1 MSRSVFRPAIVRL
14 VSRPSFFRLLFSNF
28 VFPRRYGIMHAM
40 QCRGKAPSQNRR
52 VFASL
57 EKNGSIDTRE
67 ISRPTRISASIV
79 PPPSVEWRGG
89 RYPRNISPSDYSIN
103 PSDSI
108 GKPQRGTTILISPST
123 VVDEIDELM
132 RSFTASLPSF

>member
-1 MSRSVFRPAIVRL
+1 MSRSVFRPAIVHL
-14 VSRPSFFRLLFSNF
+14 VSRLSFSRLLFSNF

-52 VFASL
+52 VFASR
-57 EKNGSIDTRE
+57 KNGSIDTRE

-79 PPPSVEWRGG
+79 PPPSVESRGG

>member
-1 MSRSVFRPAIVRL
+1 MPRKSAKSESSSVCKFR
-14 VSRPSFFRLLFSNF
+14 
-28 VFPRRYGIMHAM
+28 
-40 QCRGKAPSQNRR
+40 
-52 VFASL
+52 
-57 EKNGSIDTRE
+57 KNGSIDTRE

-79 PPPSVEWRGG
+79 PPTSVEWRGG
-89 RYPRNISPSDYSIN
+89 RYPRDISLSDYSIN

>member
-1 MSRSVFRPAIVRL
+1 MPLFLSLAFLKLRFSAAIRNNARDAMPRKSAKSESSSVCKSR
-14 VSRPSFFRLLFSNF
+14 
-28 VFPRRYGIMHAM
+28 
-40 QCRGKAPSQNRR
+40 
-52 VFASL
+52 
-57 EKNGSIDTRE
+57 KNGSIDTRE
-67 ISRPTRISASIV
+67 ISRPTRIFASIV
-79 PPPSVEWRGG
+79 PPPSVESRGG